1 MTGFRLGDRGPAVAE
16 VRAELRDVAR
26 HDTRV
31 YDLAAVTA
39 WGPDGRPCWGDP
51 RFGTLQA
58 VRDYVGSG
66 TGVRDAD
73 PFAAEVGAGLG
84 VHTRGA
90 VLHLASMRVQPAPYA
105 TCTFDACRAGQG
117 AAEKLGPKARLSPV
131 ADVGPSRIS
140 RLA

>member
-1 MTGFRLGDRGPAVAE
+1 MHHVFLVARAARVDDAVAE

-73 PFAAEVGAGLG
+73 PFAAEVGAGRG

-90 VLHLASMRVQPAPYA
+90 VLHLASMRVQPAPAGTQPYLVA
-105 TCTFDACRAGQG
+105 VSVDA
-117 AAEKLGPKARLSPV
+117 
-131 ADVGPSRIS
+131 
-140 RLA
+140 